1 MKNAVVA
8 GCFLIALI
16 SVGVCVGTIQPVAV
30 GYGAPTTGV
39 TATGIVS
46 LLTTLLS
53 GAGGLFALLKK
64 SGPNVLDLGKKILDG
79 GVDDKLIGGSL
90 GFFESLFDPAN
101 DVTEKMEEGATLCVC
116 MARAKD
122 GDAVGKDKAFELLQ
136 HIREQHAKTAV
147 KK

>member
-8 GCFLIALI
+8 GCFLTALV

-64 SGPNVLDLGKKILDG
+64 SAPNVLDLGKKIIDGGDQRLIAG
-79 GVDDKLIGGSL
+79 GVDFVK
-90 GFFESLFDPAN
+90 SLFDEQN
-101 DVTEKMEEGATLCVC
+101 NITEDLEKGAALLICH
-116 MARAKD
+116 ARSKALDKP
-122 GDAVGKDKAFELLQ
+122 GTDKAFELLQ
-136 HIREQHAKTAV
+136 HIQEQHAKTAV

>member
-8 GCFLIALI
+8 GCFITALI

-39 TATGIVS
+39 TATGVVS

-64 SGPNVLDLGKKILDG
+64 SAPNVIDIAKPWLGGDQRLISG
-79 GVDDKLIGGSL
+79 GVDFIK
-90 GFFESLFDPAN
+90 SLFDEHN
-101 DVTEKMEEGATLCVC
+101 DISEDMEKGAALLICH
-116 MARAKD
+116 ARSKALDKP
-122 GDAVGKDKAFELLQ
+122 GTDKAFELLQ
-136 HIREQHAKTAV
+136 HIQEQHAKTAV

>member
-1 MKNAVVA
+1 MKNAVVI
-8 GCFLIALI
+8 GCFTAALI

-30 GYGAPTTGV
+30 GYGTASTGV
-39 TATGIVS
+39 TATGVVS

-53 GAGGLFALLKK
+53 GAGGLFALLRKTA
-64 SGPNVLDLGKKILDG
+64 PNVLDLGKKILDG

-122 GDAVGKDKAFELLQ
+122 GDAVGKDLAFSLLQ
-136 HIREQHAKTAV
+136 HIREQHAKAV

>member
-8 GCFLIALI
+8 GCFLTALV

-53 GAGGLFALLKK
+53 GAGGIIALLKG
-64 SGPNVLDLGKKILDG
+64 SAPNVLDLGKKLIDG

-90 GFFESLFDPAN
+90 GFFESLFDPSN

-122 GDAVGKDKAFELLQ
+122 GDAVGKDLAFSLLQ
-136 HIREQHAKTAV
+136 HIREQHAKAV

>member
-8 GCFLIALI
+8 GCFLTALV

-64 SGPNVLDLGKKILDG
+64 SAPNVLDLGKKLIDGGDQRLIAG
-79 GVDDKLIGGSL
+79 GVDFVK
-90 GFFESLFDPAN
+90 SLFDEQN
-101 DVTEKMEEGATLCVC
+101 NITEDLEKGAALLICH
-116 MARAKD
+116 ARSKALDKP
-122 GDAVGKDKAFELLQ
+122 GTDKAFELLQ
-136 HIREQHAKTAV
+136 HIQEQHAKTAV